1 MAEGKRCSRCAT
13 RLHRRLP
20 GSITQTWALLAAS
33 ALLYLPANLFPILTV
48 TRLGRGT
55 PSTIISGA
63 QELLDGGMW
72 PLALLVFVA
81 SIMVPMFKL
90 VSLAFMLITTHGR
103 SSWRLHDR
111 TRIYRL
117 VDFIGRWS
125 MIDVFMLATLV
136 GLVQA
141 GAIATIY
148 PGVGAICFGSV
159 VVLTMI
165 AAACFDPRL
174 MWDAAGADALDPMMH
189 PTSQT
194 DRPAAKPVTAG
205 AA

>member
-1 MAEGKRCSRCAT
+1 
-13 RLHRRLP
+13 
-20 GSITQTWALLAAS
+20 
-33 ALLYLPANLFPILTV
+33 
-48 TRLGRGT
+48 
-55 PSTIISGA
+55 
-63 QELLDGGMW
+63 
-72 PLALLVFVA
+72 
-81 SIMVPMFKL
+81 
-90 VSLAFMLITTHGR
+90 MLITTHAR
-103 SSWRLHDR
+103 SSWRLQDR

-141 GAIATIY
+141 GAIATIN

-174 MWDAAGADALDPMMH
+174 MWDAAGAGALEPSRAFDQ
-189 PTSQT
+189 SIE
-194 DRPAAKPVTAG
+194 RPAPTPATAG